1 MKICY
6 INPTLRLPSLL
17 GWMENVDTSTRANV
31 WGENCNFSRD
41 SRDFHFIQFWSFST
55 HFFSQYKN
63 VECTQKLARMEGAE
77 GWLVIELADN
87 LSLSRRLC
95 CKINLWIWLLFCGRL
110 LKQCKIFT
118 KEKHWIFHWSLFF
131 TFFQPLPH
139 HMRGSEGVAFAT
151 HIKAHTKRIRN
162 QRRELINFAAIPV
175 ASAIQMG
182 KSSCLPSKCYVFILT
197 RLYRCFSLFLFIC
210 CWIIK
215 FSRKYL
221 RKFNIKYLNYEV
233 FMLSYNLGG
242 ASNEW
247 NEEADEWERES
258 ELVQMQF
265 SIWIAEEIS
274 YQTSRIIHTALRG
287 KVDVIN
293 RKIIWK
299 SFVRYFSTLKLSSP
313 LDVNLILKRKW
324 YKRVFRYPTCSAIC
338 KCANVVYPVSR
349 SNHAQSEY

>member
-1 MKICY
+1 M
-6 INPTLRLPSLL
+6 
-17 GWMENVDTSTRANV
+17 
-31 WGENCNFSRD
+31 
-41 SRDFHFIQFWSFST
+41 
-55 HFFSQYKN
+55 
-63 VECTQKLARMEGAE
+63 
-77 GWLVIELADN
+77 
-87 LSLSRRLC
+87 
-95 CKINLWIWLLFCGRL
+95 
-110 LKQCKIFT
+110 
-118 KEKHWIFHWSLFF
+118 
-131 TFFQPLPH
+131 
-139 HMRGSEGVAFAT
+139 
-151 HIKAHTKRIRN
+151 
-162 QRRELINFAAIPV
+162 
-175 ASAIQMG
+175 
-182 KSSCLPSKCYVFILT
+182 
-197 RLYRCFSLFLFIC
+197 
-210 CWIIK
+210 
-215 FSRKYL
+215 

-274 YQTSRIIHTALRG
+274 YQTSRIVHTALRG

-338 KCANVVYPVSR
+338 KCANVVYPVLIMHNLNIR
-349 SNHAQSEY
+349 RAREFCAFTPKARLECEKQLQLIW